1 MKKDANKE
9 FVRIYDRYIEKIY
22 RFVYI
27 KVSSQEIAEDI
38 TSEVFLK
45 VWKVYQKQKSATIR
59 NPGSF
64 LYKTAKNLL
73 ADYYRKRSRTM
84 VTSIEDQKELPDPN
98 QDIDKKEATKEDLEK
113 ISKALQ
119 ELKDEYQDVII
130 WYYVEDLSIPEI
142 AKILNKSENAVR
154 VMIHR
159 AMTKLKE
166 TLNSKL

>member
-1 MKKDANKE
+1 MKKDANEE

-45 VWKVYQKQKSATIR
+45 VWKVYQKQKSVTIR

-73 ADYYRKRSRTM
+73 ADYYRKRSKTM
-84 VTSIEDQKELPDPN
+84 VTSIEDQKEIADPN

-113 ISKALQ
+113 INKALQ

-166 TLNSKL
+166 ILNSKL